1 MKSYH
6 HTLTHQQHTEN
17 TNMTYEEKIAKE
29 KLEKQHQEN
38 LDALNGVTAKVKSLK
53 SKVLVAENRTNSIM
67 FTNGEREFNPRGA
80 RQSIAQS
87 KIRESLMQ
95 DQSLYFGTLDHAIP
109 RTTYEYESLNSRQ
122 QALVQKQYPWMIEE
136 LRDEPIPATLKDEWS
151 LPLED
156 AFSKLSKKEQS
167 NFSPMERMT
176 MVSYEELVGA
186 DAQPVYVEDGAGVS
200 DESVMS
206 STEE

>member
-1 MKSYH
+1 
-6 HTLTHQQHTEN
+6 
-17 TNMTYEEKIAKE
+17 MTYEERMAKE

-53 SKVLVAENRTNSIM
+53 SKVKVAENRTNSVM

-80 RQSIAQS
+80 RQSIERS
-87 KIRESLMQ
+87 KIRESLIQ
-95 DQSLYFGTLDHAIP
+95 DQSLYFGTLDHSIP
-109 RTTYEYESLNSRQ
+109 RTSYEYDSLNARQ
-122 QALVQKQYPWMIEE
+122 QELIQKQYPWMIEE
-136 LRDEPIPATLKDEWS
+136 LSDEPIPATLKDEWN

-156 AFSKLSKKEQS
+156 AFSKLSEKEQS

-186 DAQPVYVEDGAGVS
+186 DVQPVYVEAGAGVA
-200 DESVMS
+200 DESVMNS
-206 STEE
+206 TTEE